1 MTAYL
6 AGGMFLQW
14 LLGPLSD
21 RIGRRPVML
30 AGVVWFIVTC
40 LAILLAQN
48 IEQFTLLRF
57 LQGISLCFIGAVGYA
72 AIEESFEEAVMYQNH
87 RANGERGA
95 DCSTTWSA
103 GGRGVDPCAALGGD
117 VCLVCRIGGDLPFSV
132 CNELCLKPPRV

>member
-30 AGVVWFIVTC
+30 TGVVWFIVTC
-40 LAILLAQN
+40 LATLLAQT

-57 LQGISLCFIGAVGYA
+57 LQGISLCFIGAAMRRSRSPLRRRCV
-72 AIEESFEEAVMYQNH
+72 SK
-87 RANGERGA
+87 
-95 DCSTTWSA
+95 S
-103 GGRGVDPCAALGGD
+103 
-117 VCLVCRIGGDLPFSV
+117 
-132 CNELCLKPPRV
+132 PP